1 MSTLGERSTHTR
13 INSHSSRRLGR
24 LHADRAYAA
33 RAACLEQDAPRHRK
47 GATGRVARGAGA
59 HGRAERARGA
69 RLVKLR
75 SDDGRPWHKHKVEL
89 TREARLARIR
99 SEQVT
104 IAWLRGRIEA
114 EKIAAAWREN
124 ARDQPDA

>member
-1 MSTLGERSTHTR
+1 MQTERTQLAQR
-13 INSHSSRRLGR
+13 ASSKMRR
-24 LHADRAYAA
+24 AI
-33 RAACLEQDAPRHRK
+33 
-47 GATGRVARGAGA
+47 GRVLPGESPEELEAGA

-75 SDDGRPWHKHKVEL
+75 SDDGRPWYKHKVEL